1 MTNKFILQVLEC
13 SNCAAKMERAIK
25 KLDGVTQAT
34 VNFLTQ
40 KLVIEADENK
50 MSEIIRQAEKT
61 IQSIESQV
69 KLKKA

>member
-1 MTNKFILQVLEC
+1 MTNKFILQGLEC

-69 KLKKA
+69 KMKKA

>member
-1 MTNKFILQVLEC
+1 MTNKFILQGLEC